1 MSLKFKSWVMDG
13 YQLADESIHSFKDK
27 LYDKVKLSEAELK
40 DYEHEVWEY
49 IKEQKFREY
58 VYQYNTA
65 LIVGEEAEQSME
77 AMCYAWEGSTW
88 EERQDAIYHGLD
100 QDPGYVNPHEK
111 EDNLEERLCDHAD
124 EEIAFLKKTIGL
136 RNHRLYKLKKER
148 LTNWWKK
155 REVEYGY

>member
-1 MSLKFKSWVMDG
+1 
-13 YQLADESIHSFKDK
+13 
-27 LYDKVKLSEAELK
+27 
-40 DYEHEVWEY
+40 
-49 IKEQKFREY
+49 
-58 VYQYNTA
+58 
-65 LIVGEEAEQSME
+65 ME
-77 AMCYAWEGSTW
+77 AMCFAWEGSTW

-100 QDPGYVNPHEK
+100 QNHDYVNPHEK

-136 RNHRLYKLKKER
+136 RNHRLSSRKKER

>member
-1 MSLKFKSWVMDG
+1 MDG
-13 YQLADESIHSFKDK
+13 YQLADESYHGLKDK
-27 LYDKVKLSEAELK
+27 LYDKVKLSKAELEE
-40 DYEHEVWEY
+40 YEHELWED

-58 VYQYNTA
+58 VYKYNTE
-65 LIVGEEAEQSME
+65 LIVGEQAEQNME

-100 QDPGYVNPHEK
+100 QNHDYVNPHEK

-124 EEIAFLKKTIGL
+124 KEIARLKENDPGL
-136 RNHRLYKLKKER
+136 RNHRLSNRKKER